1 MANLQSLTV
10 DGKSLLDWL
19 HPVGSIYTS
28 TDPTSPEELF
38 GGTWESIIETDTE
51 PRFLRYSNP
60 NATNEFKLD
69 SGTKGGKVKYV
80 LRATIGAADSN
91 TASLGYI
98 PCNVNQWDKYKGA
111 YAVIGDRAGTIS
123 ERMNHHTSVY
133 DFEPTTEYGIKPDW
147 ANPGIPT
154 VIIPTYTTVY
164 GWKRIS

>member
-19 HPVGSIYTS
+19 HPIGSIYTS

-60 NATNEFKLD
+60 NTTNKYKLD
-69 SGTKGGKVKYV
+69 SGTKGGKTNYD
-80 LRATIGAADSN
+80 LRATIGACDNN

-98 PCNVNQWDKYKGA
+98 PTTVKDNTRYKGA
-111 YAVIGDRAGTIS
+111 YAVIGNMAGVIGDH
-123 ERMNHHTSVY
+123 MNHHTHVY
-133 DFEPTTEYGIKPDW
+133 DYDPLTEAGYTSDW
-147 ANPGIPT
+147 AKGGDPT
-154 VIIPTYTTVY
+154 SIIPSYTTVY